1 MNKSHPQ
8 SRLTLYLVLCFV
20 VISLSA
26 CSKSKDKSEAKP
38 APEVGVVTVQQQAQ
52 PIMVELPGR
61 TSARMIAE
69 IRPQVGGIIQKRAF
83 TEGSNVN
90 AGDLL
95 YQIEPAI
102 YQAAFASADASVQ
115 KASASLAAI
124 TSRADRYAAL
134 VKLNA
139 VSRQDDDD
147 IRAAVKQAEADL
159 ALAKAALASARI
171 NLDFTRIVAPIA
183 GRVDTSSVT
192 AGALVTANQVTAL
205 TMVQQLDPIYVDVTQ
220 SSSELL
226 RLKRELASGSLKTS
240 GSNATRIKVVL
251 EDGSIYPHLGILKV
265 SGITVNPTSGAVTL
279 RAIVPN
285 KEGLLLPGMYV
296 RAQLQE
302 AVNEHAILVPQQG
315 VSRNAR
321 GEPTVLLVNAENKVE
336 LRVVAADNSIGNQ
349 WLVSGGL
356 KTGEQ
361 VIVEGMQRIK
371 VGDVVVPVALKP
383 TADNAGATASTQR

>member
-1 MNKSHPQ
+1 MNRSHPQ
-8 SRLTLYLVLCFV
+8 SRRALYLVLCFV
-20 VISLSA
+20 ATSLGA
-26 CSKSKDKSEAKP
+26 CSESKDKSKVKP
-38 APEVGVVTVQQQAQ
+38 PAEVGVVTVQQQAQ
-52 PIMVELPGR
+52 PIVVELPGR

-83 TEGSNVN
+83 TEGSQVK

-115 KASASLAAI
+115 KASASLAAM

-159 ALAKAALASARI
+159 ALAKAALTSARI
-171 NLDFTRIVAPIA
+171 NLDFTRIVAPIS
-183 GRVDTSSVT
+183 GRVETSSVT
-192 AGALVTANQVTAL
+192 AGALVTANQVAAL
-205 TMVQQLDPIYVDVTQ
+205 TMVQQLDPIYIDVTQ

-226 RLKRELASGSLKTS
+226 RLKRELASGSLKKS
-240 GSNATRIKVVL
+240 GSNETRIKVVL
-251 EDGSIYPHLGILKV
+251 EDGSIYPHPGILKV

-336 LRVVAADNSIGNQ
+336 LRVLAADKTIGNQ
-349 WLVSGGL
+349 WLVNNGL
-356 KTGEQ
+356 KTGDQ
-361 VIVEGMQRIK
+361 VILEGMDRIK
-371 VGDVVVPVALKP
+371 VGDIVQPIAVKP
-383 TADNAGATASTQR
+383 AADNASAKALIAP